1 MKKIFLFILNIGI
14 FVLPLM
20 AATPENS
27 LLNVE
32 NMVDKMYGDLKAISN
47 TSTNKVKVSSLKI
60 DFPAKYFTSKDQD
73 SPNEFNYIGYNN
85 QYNRDIQARRYV
97 VEFYE
102 MFRDRN
108 FAGLSFDFKRKN
120 GNLLKEPEFKKGE
133 TSPNLVQI
141 IVQKVYSRNGSPL
154 RILEDTLI
162 ISVQKMKVQKWTN
175 KTSINYI
182 GDYEIEAILDI
193 EQMEM
198 NAALAYNSGQY
209 DKAYQIYQ
217 SIIKQYPT
225 EGNPYYRMAVMLY
238 KKEYDLNVKKKERER
253 LILEYLDKAIKHG
266 SFSISKCADNM
277 KYWITC

>member
-209 DKAYQIYQ
+209 NKAYQIYQ